1 MMVQWEKH
9 GNKIENHSIN
19 AGRMWEKKTKEIL
32 ERSIDDVWKVK
43 RVSERV
49 ASTMLDSWED
59 LWA

>member
-1 MMVQWEKH
+1 MEIKSKNIASMRVEC
-9 GNKIENHSIN
+9 
-19 AGRMWEKKTKEIL
+19 EKKTKEIL

-43 RVSERV
+43 RVSESV